1 MRGTWGAGPGG
12 GRVALALGLIG
23 LVLTLAGCDVVRVF
37 FPSSHHDT
45 LPPELPA
52 TLSRPAMLVFSKTN
66 GFRHHEAIEA
76 GVPALERLA
85 VERGLSVFATE
96 NGAVHTPELLSR
108 FDVVVWFQVSGDV
121 LDERQR
127 AALLAWAEAGGG
139 FLGVH
144 GTGGD
149 WSYAWKDHVERLV
162 RAQFV
167 GHPMGP
173 QFQTA
178 TIRLEA
184 PEHPVLRGLPSEW
197 SRIDEWYSFES
208 SPRGP
213 GVRVLATLDET
224 TYSPLMKIGF
234 FERDLAMGED
244 HPIVW
249 SHCIGRGRAIY
260 SALGHGAEAYEEPGH
275 LGLLGNAIEWLA
287 ERPATGCLIR

>member
-1 MRGTWGAGPGG
+1 MGAAGRTGAGCVLVA
-12 GRVALALGLIG
+12 RVLAPLALV
-23 LVLTLAGCDVVRVF
+23 LVLAGCDVVRVF

-52 TLSRPAMLVFSKTN
+52 ALSRPAMLVFSKTN
-66 GFRHHEAIEA
+66 GFRHDEAIEA

-85 VERGLSVFATE
+85 AERGLSVFATE
-96 NGAVHTPELLSR
+96 NGAVHTPALLSR
-108 FDVVVWFQVSGDV
+108 FDVVVWHQVSGDV
-121 LDERQR
+121 LDAAQR

-139 FLGVH
+139 FLGIH

-149 WSYAWKDHVERLV
+149 WSYAWTDHVERLV
-162 RAQFV
+162 GAQFV

-184 PEHPVLRGLPSEW
+184 PEHPVLRGLPAAW
-197 SRIDEWYSFES
+197 SRVDEWYSFAR

-213 GVRVLATLDET
+213 GVRVLASLDET
-224 TYSPLMKIGF
+224 TYSPLMKIGL
-234 FERDLAMGED
+234 FERDLAMGGD

-249 SHCIGRGRAIY
+249 THCIGRGRAIY
-260 SALGHGAEAYEEPGH
+260 SARGHRAEAYAEREH
-275 LGLLGNAIEWLA
+275 LVLLGHAIEWLA
-287 ERPATGCLIR
+287 ERPAAGCVVP